1 MTEHRGNRPPTSGTP
16 NGLPHKAT
24 ASHSR
29 SAANT
34 QTPDCVI
41 AVDIQTGFIAPP
53 TQHIPA
59 AVESFLARARV
70 EHRIFT
76 QFVNPGPGGPFSDLL
91 GWHKLQDPKET
102 ALAPEV
108 EALATSVVEKHG
120 YSPFSGTGLAAE
132 LERIGANT
140 VLVCG
145 IDTDVCV
152 LSTAAGLFELGLHP
166 IVVADLCASTG
177 GTAAHN
183 AALTILPR
191 YIGAHNI
198 ITTTDLQAHN

>member
-1 MTEHRGNRPPTSGTP
+1 MPEHRGNRPPPSGTP
-16 NGLPHKAT
+16 NGPPHNVT
-24 ASHSR
+24 EPHNSV
-29 SAANT
+29 AANT
-34 QTPDCVI
+34 RTPDCVI
-41 AVDIQTGFIAPP
+41 AVGIQTGFIAPP

-70 EHRIFT
+70 EHRFFT
-76 QFVNPGPGGPFSDLL
+76 RFINPGPGGPFAKLL
-91 GWHKLQDPKET
+91 GWHKLQNPKET

-108 EALATSVVEKHG
+108 EALATSVVEKNG

-166 IVVADLCASTG
+166 VVVADLCASTG
-177 GTAAHN
+177 GTAAHT

-191 YIGAHNI
+191 YTGAHNI
-198 ITTTDLQAHN
+198 ITTTDLQTHN